1 MSNPFSFAEAIVG
14 VVVDGVSSL
23 GLKEGHRYPLVTDED
38 ESVIWQALHDRI
50 LSRYPGQNATLLR
63 MDLAE
68 EVKCVHDSFL
78 LRHKLKLRTIL
89 PGGYSSLTVIVN
101 TSMHEF
107 LVSCTECVTRLSF
120 HSVVCPI
127 GKWVFLD
134 RNFRCSVFHC

>member
-1 MSNPFSFAEAIVG
+1 MSHPFSFAEAIVG

-78 LRHKLKLRTIL
+78 LIHKLKLRTML
-89 PGGYSSLTVIVN
+89 PGGCSSLSLIVTQVCMN
-101 TSMHEF
+101 F
-107 LVSCTECVTRLSF
+107 WLFVPNVSHVS
-120 HSVVCPI
+120 HSIVLYVLLESGI
-127 GKWVFLD
+127 HWQE
-134 RNFRCSVFHC
+134 

>member
-78 LRHKLKLRTIL
+78 LIHKLKPSTML
-89 PGGYSSLTVIVN
+89 PGGYSSLTVIVY

-107 LVSCTECVTRLSF
+107 LVSCAQCVTCLSF
-120 HSVVCPI
+120 HCVLCSI
-127 GKWVFLD
+127 GKWYP
-134 RNFRCSVFHC
+134 

>member
-1 MSNPFSFAEAIVG
+1 VSHPFSFAEAIVG

-23 GLKEGHRYPLVTDED
+23 GLKEGHHYPLVTDED

-78 LRHKLKLRTIL
+78 LIHKLKLRTML
-89 PGGYSSLTVIVN
+89 LGGYSSRTVIVY

-107 LVSCTECVTRLSF
+107 LASCTECVTCLSF
-120 HSVVCPI
+120 HCVVCCI
-127 GKWVFLD
+127 GKWY
-134 RNFRCSVFHC
+134 H